1 MSTVATYIRDQVV
14 TRIGPLYAWKTV
26 RKVPTVTTQND
37 QFPRLGVY
45 LVRENESPEGDANAG
60 VPRYI
65 DETVIAISVMD
76 NLSKPEV
83 LEGSVD
89 AMIDTIKNTLLQDYT
104 FVSLKDANGNIFLD
118 SIPNISRSYSF
129 PNNGESYYIECRL
142 QMTFRFNVKYDPLF
156 PNAFLEMDV
165 TIEPNGDAA
174 ALPAADTPFKITL
187 PQ

>member
-1 MSTVATYIRDQVV
+1 MSTTATYIRDQIVK
-14 TRIGPLYAWKTV
+14 RISPLYQWKSV

-45 LVRENESPEGDANAG
+45 LVRENENPDGDAN
-60 VPRYI
+60 VSIPRYL
-65 DETVIAISVMD
+65 DDTVIAISVMD

-83 LEGSVD
+83 LDGSVD
-89 AMIDTIKNTLLQDYT
+89 AMIDSIKNKLLQDIS
-104 FVSLKDANGNIFLD
+104 FVSLADANGTIFLD

-142 QMTFRFNVKYDPLF
+142 QMTFRFNVRYDPIFEHDFLSVAVDIR
-156 PNAFLEMDV
+156 PNNDPV
-165 TIEPNGDAA
+165 PPTDEPFIIN
-174 ALPAADTPFKITL
+174 I